1 MSESS
6 LIPPPL
12 PLPPDT
18 QQPLPNGWQ
27 PLPRRGGLFAAIGGG
42 LTMAFTLMIA
52 LGGLSFALRS
62 GHVIAIVVTGA
73 LVGLLGGGWFAWR
86 RHRLTFW
93 QLDEQGL
100 ALRRGHLWQSDTR
113 VPISRVQHL
122 DLRRGPLQ
130 RSANLATLVV
140 HTAGSRFNAVAIA
153 GLDHADAE
161 RLRDR
166 LAHQLDHDDD
176 GL

>member
-6 LIPPPL
+6 AVPPPL
-12 PLPPDT
+12 PVAATLPA
-18 QQPLPNGWQ
+18 GWQ
-27 PLPRRGGLFAAIGGG
+27 SLPRRGGLFAALGGG
-42 LTMAFTLMIA
+42 LGLAIMLVIA
-52 LGGLSFALRS
+52 AGGLSLALRS
-62 GHVIAIVVTGA
+62 DHLFAAVLGSAFAG
-73 LVGLLGGGWFAWR
+73 LLLGGWVGWR

-93 QLDEQGL
+93 QLDPQGL
-100 ALRRGHLWQSDTR
+100 AVRRGHLWESDTR

-122 DLRRGPLQ
+122 DVRRGPLQ
-130 RSANLATLVV
+130 RAARLATLVV
-140 HTAGSRFNAVAIA
+140 HTAGSRFNAVAIT

>member
-1 MSESS
+1 
-6 LIPPPL
+6 L
-12 PLPPDT
+12 PS
-18 QQPLPNGWQ
+18 
-27 PLPRRGGLFAAIGGG
+27 RGGLLAALGGG
-42 LTMAFTLMIA
+42 LGLAFTLTIV
-52 LGGLSFALRS
+52 LGGLSLALRS
-62 GHVIAIVVTGA
+62 GHLIAIALGGA
-73 LVGLLGGGWFAWR
+73 LIGLLLGGWLAWR

-100 ALRRGHLWQSDTR
+100 AVRRGHLWESDTR

-122 DLRRGPLQ
+122 DVRRGPLQ
-130 RSANLATLVV
+130 RAANLATLVV
-140 HTAGSRFNAVAIA
+140 HTAGSRFNVVAIS